1 MKREEVRMKGKE
13 RMEEIRMKRVER
25 MEEVRMKKDKWQ
37 DVEIE

>member
-25 MEEVRMKKDKWQ
+25 MEEVRMKKDDWQ